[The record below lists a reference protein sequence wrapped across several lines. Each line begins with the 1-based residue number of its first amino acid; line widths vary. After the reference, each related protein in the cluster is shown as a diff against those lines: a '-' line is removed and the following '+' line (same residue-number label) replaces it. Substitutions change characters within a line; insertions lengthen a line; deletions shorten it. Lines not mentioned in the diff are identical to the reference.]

1 MPELA
6 RLALAASMSVPTE
19 TRGLVLG
26 SDHNGGMSRHSDLM
40 IARARLRW
48 LGEVRQMSAIGTSRP
63 IDLVL
68 RLFAK
73 DPKADVYGG
82 LTAAFRL
89 QKGQRRLVEGKGST
103 ASLTANRRGLPLHR
117 VIRAGV
123 SGRSETWRSGAESAS
138 WADRAGCRIS
148 PS

>member
-1 MPELA
+1 MSETK
-6 RLALAASMSVPTE
+6 REYAASYRKSPMH
-19 TRGLVLG
+19 TRFKKG
-26 SDHNGGMSRHSDLM
+26 SSGNPRGRPRMRKNAQIQQRLTFQRHPVD
-40 IARARLRW
+40 ARHEA
-48 LGEVRQMSAIGTSRP
+48 GP
-63 IDLVL
+63 D
-68 RLFAK
+68 
-73 DPKADVYGG
+73 DVYGG

-89 QKGQRRLVEGKGST
+89 QKGQRRLLEGKGST